1 MVILGVSHPI
11 SMNNAACVLVD
22 GRLVAFAEE
31 ERFLR
36 LKHAPHLFAEK
47 AIEYC
52 LGAAGVTKAQVDV
65 TAVGFSAPTKDGLRR
80 DDIEGYFEGSL
91 SPERNF
97 RLVLNLSLLDR
108 DLQINSFGRRLYFDH
123 HLCHVASAAIPSGFP
138 AANFISLDGWGGPK
152 AGLIGF
158 WNGSEMDVYVEIPV
172 ANSWGLLF
180 ELVTAYLGFRPHSGE
195 GKTMGL
201 SAFGKVK
208 PEVLPDW
215 CDPDLGLP
223 DTQRYSAHFAKNV
236 VGRDSAEPLL
246 ERHRDLAATLQFY
259 LERSLLKIAAML
271 RHRSRSSRFL
281 LAGGVALNC
290 SANGRLAAQEWVEDL
305 FVQPA
310 SHDAGT
316 ALGAAILAHRQLTGS
331 WPRAGF
337 EHAYWGPSFSDDQIR
352 TALITAKVPF
362 RKVDPAAAI
371 CTALCENQI
380 VGVFEG
386 RAEVGPRALG
396 NRSILANPQHA
407 ANVQRVNDIKGRE
420 SWRPLAPAV
429 LKERYAE
436 LFVSRV
442 PSEFMLLASRVRE
455 AWRRRIP
462 AVVHVDGSARPQAV
476 VASTNPIFAATIRR
490 FEKLSGCPA
499 VLNTSFNLEDEPIVN
514 TPGNAISSFYRSGL
528 DVLVIGN
535 FMLGK

>member
-22 GRLVAFAEE
+22 GHLVAFAEE

-52 LGAAGVTKAQVDV
+52 LSAAGVTPAQVDV
-65 TAVGFSAPTKDGLRR
+65 TAIGFSAPTKDGLLQE
-80 DDIEGYFEGSL
+80 DVEGYLKGSL
-91 SPERNF
+91 SPEQNF
-97 RLVLNLSLLDR
+97 RFVLNLSLLDR
-108 DLQINSFGRRLYFDH
+108 DVRISSFGRRLYFDH
-123 HLCHVASAAIPSGFP
+123 HFCHVASAAIPSGFP

-158 WNGSEMDVYVEIPV
+158 WNGSDIDVYFEIPV

-180 ELVTAYLGFRPHSGE
+180 ELVTTYLGFRPHSGE

-201 SAFGKVK
+201 GAYGKVS

-215 CDPDLGLP
+215 CDSEFGLP
-223 DTQRYSAHFAKNV
+223 DTQRYFAHFAENV
-236 VGRDSAEPLL
+236 VRRDRAEPLL
-246 ERHRDLAATLQFY
+246 DRHRDLAATLQFY
-259 LERSLLKIAAML
+259 LERSLLKIAAIL
-271 RHRSRSSRFL
+271 RLRSGSSRFV

-290 SANGRLAAQEWVEDL
+290 SANGHLAAQDWVDDL

-316 ALGAAILAHRQLTGS
+316 ALGAAILADRQLTGS
-331 WPRAGF
+331 WPCAGF

-352 TALITAKVPF
+352 AALIAAKLPF
-362 RKVDPAAAI
+362 REVDPAAAI
-371 CTALCENQI
+371 CTALCDNEI
-380 VGVFEG
+380 VGLFQG

-396 NRSILANPQHA
+396 NRSILANPQHVG
-407 ANVQRVNDIKGRE
+407 NVQRVNQIKGRE
-420 SWRPLAPAV
+420 FWRPLAPAV
-429 LKERYAE
+429 LEERYTE
-436 LFVSRV
+436 LFDSRL
-442 PSEFMLLASRVRE
+442 PSRFMLCASPVRE

-462 AVVHVDGSARPQAV
+462 AVVHVDGSARPQSV
-476 VASTNPIFAATIRR
+476 VAATNPIFDATIRR
-490 FEKLSGCPA
+490 FQKSSGCPA
-499 VLNTSFNLEDEPIVN
+499 VLNTSFNLEDEPIVS

-535 FMLGK
+535 FLLRK